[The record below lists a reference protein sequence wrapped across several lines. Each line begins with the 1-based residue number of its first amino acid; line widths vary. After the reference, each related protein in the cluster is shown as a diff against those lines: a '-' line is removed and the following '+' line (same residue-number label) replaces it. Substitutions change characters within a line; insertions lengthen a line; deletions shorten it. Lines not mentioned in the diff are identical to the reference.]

1 MIPFPHVVTF
11 SLFMGRLFGLPTRLS
26 YVILL
31 CAQASPAVSVPGSGG
46 AGGQSPDDH
55 RYADM
60 MSLQLPSS
68 LELGSSLRGALPSD
82 LDLNAADQHVR

>member
-1 MIPFPHVVTF
+1 
-11 SLFMGRLFGLPTRLS
+11 
-26 YVILL
+26 
-31 CAQASPAVSVPGSGG
+31 VSVPGGG

-55 RYADM
+55 RYVDM

-82 LDLNAADQHVR
+82 LDLNAADQQVSSVLRMPYWHLISPGAPRTSSPQVFTKLCAP